1 MHAKSTLELKSY
13 RLMLLKERQVTVEK
27 DGRTIR
33 MDFTLEEVFDRG
45 KWENIKIEHTKG
57 V

>member
-13 RLMLLKERQVTVEK
+13 KLMLLKERQVTVEK